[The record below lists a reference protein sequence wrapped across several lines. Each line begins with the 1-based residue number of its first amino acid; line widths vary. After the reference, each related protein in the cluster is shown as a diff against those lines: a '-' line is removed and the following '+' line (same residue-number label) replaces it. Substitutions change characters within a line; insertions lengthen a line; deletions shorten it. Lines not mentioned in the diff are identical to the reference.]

1 MEAQTARRRVEIIT
15 AHLSPADNISATAVG
30 PHVFP
35 LNCSGGL
42 TSIKRRGDNRIDFAR
57 QDSRSQGGFMRQAS
71 TEQDFSGQSSL
82 PSMSTLSHKDG
93 SSELVT
99 PLFSQPASINSNV
112 PKVRNLQYAVDD
124 YMLPSPQPPKFAR
137 TTVERDVPRKF
148 SPKNSMHTTKHLGNQ
163 ICQMACGLSHISYVT
178 SFIQNFH
185 IDASYDTG
193 LEEKQSP
200 RMDVAE
206 SKGKYILLIELPGIS
221 KDDIRVEVHNT
232 TLIVQTAKGR
242 TTSCSFSD
250 RASSSYYRREILEG
264 PFEIVWPLPLDVNPD
279 SVSAEF
285 LDGLLRV
292 TIPKLRVPVW

>member
-148 SPKNSMHTTKHLGNQ
+148 SPKNSMHTTKHLG
-163 ICQMACGLSHISYVT
+163 
-178 SFIQNFH
+178 
-185 IDASYDTG
+185 

>member
-1 MEAQTARRRVEIIT
+1 MRRRVEMIT
-15 AHLSPADNISATAVG
+15 AHLSAADNIFATAVG
-30 PHVFP
+30 THVFP

-42 TSIKRRGDNRIDFAR
+42 TSIKSRGDNRMHFAR

-82 PSMSTLSHKDG
+82 PFMSTRSHKDG

-99 PLFSQPASINSNV
+99 PLFSQPANTNSDV

-124 YMLPSPQPPKFAR
+124 YGLPSPQPPKFAR
-137 TTVERDVPRKF
+137 TTIERDVPTKF
-148 SPKNSMHTTKHLGNQ
+148 SPKNRTHTTKHL
-163 ICQMACGLSHISYVT
+163 
-178 SFIQNFH
+178 
-185 IDASYDTG
+185 G

-232 TLIVQTAKGR
+232 ILTVQTTKGR
-242 TTSCSFSD
+242 TSACSFSD
-250 RASSSYYRREILEG
+250 RANSAYYKREILEG
-264 PFEIVWPLPLDVNPD
+264 PFEIVWPLPFDVNPD